1 MSNAT
6 DLLRNRRRK
15 HYCIACGDHA
25 GLLVPISYQIALFVN
40 NSGLQAGSPS
50 GEVSTSGTAYARQP
64 VVFAVGTSNNIMQNG
79 SEVLF
84 PTPTAD
90 WGTIPYAGI
99 FAEVAASTW
108 ELWWW
113 NQLTN
118 PNTGVPESITI
129 VNDGARARFQAGKIK
144 ITLT

>member
-6 DLLRNRRRK
+6 DLLRDRRRK
-15 HYCIACGDHA
+15 HYCVSCGDHA
-25 GLLVPISYQIALFVN
+25 TLVVPISYQLALFVN

-50 GEVSTSGTAYARQP
+50 GEVSTTGTAYARQT
-64 VVFAVGTSNNIMQNG
+64 VTFEVGASSNIMKNT
-79 SEVLF
+79 SEILF
-84 PTPTAD
+84 ATPTAD

-99 FAEVAASTW
+99 YAEVAAASW

-118 PNTGVPESITI
+118 PTTQVAESITI
-129 VNDGARARFQAGKIK
+129 SNDGARARFQAGKIV

>member
-6 DLLRNRRRK
+6 DLLRVRRRK
-15 HYCIACGDHA
+15 AYCVACGDHA
-25 GLLVPISYQIALFVN
+25 ALLVPISYAVGLFIN
-40 NSGLQAGSPS
+40 NSGLQAGAPS
-50 GEVSTSGTAYARQP
+50 GEVSGGSYARQ
-64 VVFAVGTSNNIMQNG
+64 ACIMIQGTNANEMVNQDQI
-79 SEVLF
+79 LF
-84 PTPTAD
+84 PTPTAN

-99 FAEVAASTW
+99 FAEISAGVF

-129 VNDGARARFQAGKIK
+129 VNDGARARFQAQKIK
-144 ITLT
+144 LTLT

>member
-15 HYCIACGDHA
+15 HFCTDCGDHTA
-25 GLLVPISYQIALFVN
+25 LVTPISYQLALFLN
-40 NSGLQAGSPS
+40 SSGLQAGSPS
-50 GEVSTSGTAYARQP
+50 GEVSTSGTGYARVTITFEQ
-64 VVFAVGTSNNIMQNG
+64 GTSTNIMQNA
-79 SEVLF
+79 SEILF
-84 PTPTAD
+84 ATPTAD

-99 FAEVAASTW
+99 FAEVAAASW

-118 PNTGVPESITI
+118 PNTQVPESITI
-129 VNDGARARFQAGKIK
+129 VNDGARARFQAAKVK
-144 ITLT
+144 LTLS